1 MTFLRYVAIQ
11 LIAYCIDMGL
21 FLFALHFELLG
32 PIGSNVAAKLAAGG
46 FAFLAHRSFT
56 FDVAGRDGIRQQAF
70 RYFLVLALNIPVA
83 SAILAMILHW
93 TSAPVISKFISDVI
107 CVAISY
113 GLSKYFIFNA
123 GAKLSKNSLPSV
135 EK

>member
-1 MTFLRYVAIQ
+1 MTFLRYVLIQ
-11 LIAYCIDMGL
+11 VLAYGIDMGL
-21 FLFALHFELLG
+21 FLFALHFELVG
-32 PIGSNVAAKLAAGG
+32 PIGANVAAKLAAGG

-56 FDVAGRDGIRQQAF
+56 FDVAGGDRIRQQVL
-70 RYFLVLALNIPVA
+70 RYFVVLALNIPIA

-93 TSAPVISKFISDVI
+93 ISIPVVAKFISDVV

>member
-11 LIAYCIDMGL
+11 LLAYGIDMGL

-32 PIGSNVAAKLAAGG
+32 PIGANVAAKFAAGG
-46 FAFLAHRSFT
+46 FAFLAHRRFT
-56 FDVAGRDGIRQQAF
+56 FDVAGSDRIRQQAL
-70 RYFLVLALNIPVA
+70 RYFVILAMNIPIA
-83 SAILAMILHW
+83 SAILAVILHW

-123 GAKLSKNSLPSV
+123 GTKLPKNSQPSV